1 MARKREPRSLE
12 RNPWLSIWVQ
22 PRETIREIIET
33 NPKYRLF
40 VLCALYGF
48 PMAMS
53 FAQSF
58 SLGSQFP
65 AWSLIIAG
73 LVICTFL
80 GYIGISIST
89 WLLHITGKWIKG
101 SGTFQ
106 TIRTAVAWSNVPN
119 AVTAI
124 TWFILLGVFGGR
136 IFYRD
141 FSELTFVGYEAGV
154 VFLIFLV
161 QSIVSIWGFIILLK
175 TLGEVQGFSAW
186 KALLNVAIPFV
197 IVVALAWVLGW
208 AIWGTSSI
216 IK

>member
-1 MARKREPRSLE
+1 MARKVE

-22 PRETIREIIET
+22 PRETIREIVET
-33 NPKYRLF
+33 NPRYRF
-40 VLCALYGF
+40 YVLCALYGF

-58 SLGSQFP
+58 SLASRFP
-65 AWSLIIAG
+65 VWSIVIAS
-73 LVICTFL
+73 LVICTFF
-80 GYIGISIST
+80 GFIGISIST
-89 WLLHITGKWIKG
+89 WLLHVTGKWIKG
-101 SGTFQ
+101 TGTFQ
-106 TIRTAVAWSNVPN
+106 TIRAAVAWSNVPN

-124 TWFILLGVFGGR
+124 TWFILLAVFGGK

-141 FSELTFVGYEAGV
+141 FSEMTFVGYQAGV

-186 KALLNVAIPFV
+186 RALLNVAIPFV
-197 IVVALAWVLGW
+197 IVVALAWLVGW